1 MGQEKKE
8 KSPVHPGLPAAFRNQ
23 TCRSTGCARWGAPC
37 VGGGRQEANASPARE
52 QAMQRAV
59 LTVLGVRNHAPT
71 EQAGFQELT
80 QRIQSTEEGKTH
92 IK

>member
-1 MGQEKKE
+1 M
-8 KSPVHPGLPAAFRNQ
+8 
-23 TCRSTGCARWGAPC
+23 
-37 VGGGRQEANASPARE
+37 GGGRQEANASPARE
-52 QAMQRAV
+52 QAMQRVV